1 MKDNDDNKDYVI
13 RFSFA
18 DRIAHIILFITLIML
33 MISGLSLSY
42 YNSDFGRFVIGLEG
56 GYGNRGLLHII
67 FAVLLIIISV
77 YHVLYLIFSER
88 GQREMCNIKYR
99 AQDFKNF
106 IISLKYNFGISKE
119 KPKFGKY
126 NLLQKFQYW
135 GVIFGSLLMILTGMV
150 LLLKVKG
157 VGMIVPKWLWDITNV
172 IHSNE
177 GLLIF
182 LVLFVWHIYDVHL
195 SPGVFPMSKVWLNGK
210 MSKEDLKKNHILE
223 YEKLF
228 GKEKNAAK

>member
-1 MKDNDDNKDYVI
+1 MENKKDNIDYVI
-13 RFSFA
+13 RFSVA
-18 DRIAHIILFITLIML
+18 KRIAHVILFITLIML
-33 MISGLSLSY
+33 MISGLSLSF
-42 YNSDFGRFVIGLEG
+42 YNSGFGRFIIGLEG
-56 GYGNRGLLHII
+56 GYENRGLLHII

-77 YHVLYLIFSER
+77 YHVLYLIFSEK
-88 GQREMCNIKYR
+88 GQQEISNLKYR
-99 AQDFKNF
+99 KQDFKNF
-106 IISLKYNFGISKE
+106 VIGLKYNFGVSKE

-126 NLLQKFQYW
+126 NLSQKFQYW

-157 VGMIVPKWLWDITNV
+157 VGMIVPKWLWDITNIV
-172 IHSNE
+172 HSNE

-210 MSKEDLKKNHILE
+210 MSKEDLKKDHILE

-228 GKEKNAAK
+228 GDEKNTDK

>member
-1 MKDNDDNKDYVI
+1 MKKIEDNKGYVI
-13 RFSFA
+13 RFSVT

-33 MISGLSLSY
+33 MVSGLSLSF
-42 YNSDFGRFVIGLEG
+42 YNSGFGRFIINLEG
-56 GYGNRGLLHII
+56 GYENKGLVHII
-67 FAVLLIIISV
+67 FAVLLMVISV
-77 YHVLYLIFSER
+77 YHLLYIIFSDR
-88 GQREMCNIKYR
+88 GQQEISNFKYR
-99 AQDFKNF
+99 KKDFGDF
-106 IISLKYNFGISKE
+106 IIGFKYNFGLSKE

-126 NLLQKFQYW
+126 NLSQKFQYW
-135 GVIFGSLLMILTGMV
+135 GVVFGSLLMILTGMV

-172 IHSNE
+172 VHSSE

-195 SPGVFPMSKVWLNGK
+195 SPGVFPMSKVWLDGK
-210 MSKEDLKKNHILE
+210 MSKEELKKSHILE

-228 GKEKNAAK
+228 GDEIKDEK

>member
-1 MKDNDDNKDYVI
+1 MKDNGDNKDYVI
-13 RFSFA
+13 RFSLA
-18 DRIAHIILFITLIML
+18 ERIAHIILFITLIML

-42 YNSDFGRFVIGLEG
+42 YNSGFGRFIIGLEG
-56 GYGNRGLLHII
+56 GYSNRGLLHIV
-67 FAVLLIIISV
+67 FAVLLMVISV
-77 YHVLYLIFSER
+77 YHILYLIFSEK
-88 GQREMCNIKYR
+88 GQQEICKIKYR

-119 KPKFGKY
+119 KPQFGKY
-126 NLLQKFQYW
+126 NLSQKFQYW

-157 VGMIVPKWLWDITNV
+157 VGMIVPKWLWDITNI

-195 SPGVFPMSKVWLNGK
+195 SPSVFPMSKVWLNGK
-210 MSKEDLKKNHILE
+210 MSKEDLKKDHILE

-228 GKEKNAAK
+228 ESEKNAAK